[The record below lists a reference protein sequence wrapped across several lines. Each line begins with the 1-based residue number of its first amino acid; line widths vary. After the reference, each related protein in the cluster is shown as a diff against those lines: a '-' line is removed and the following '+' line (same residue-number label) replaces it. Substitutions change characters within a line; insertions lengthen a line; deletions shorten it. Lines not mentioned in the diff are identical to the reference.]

1 MKKNKISPSPTKS
14 NAPVADELFERGFR
28 KMSNKEARIFARE
41 PCSEDTH
48 FSANRELFQGT
59 IKNVSE
65 GGIYVQTRER
75 FVVGQEVV
83 VAGPFGENHRDE
95 KRYGK
100 VVWFDDGGIAVQF
113 IRKTVPVPRR

>member
-1 MKKNKISPSPTKS
+1 MKKNKIPSPGKTKP
-14 NAPVADELFERGFR
+14 APTDELFERGFR
-28 KMSNKEARIFARE
+28 KMSNKEARVFARA

-83 VAGPFGENHRDE
+83 IAGPFGEDDRDV

-100 VVWFDDGGIAVQF
+100 VVWYDDRGIAVQF
-113 IRKTVPVPRR
+113 VRREVPTPRR

>member
-1 MKKNKISPSPTKS
+1 MKKTDTSSPPTKKPPRT
-14 NAPVADELFERGFR
+14 NERFERGFR
-28 KMSNKEARIFARE
+28 KMSNKEARIFARA

-65 GGIYVQTRER
+65 GGIYVQTRQR

-83 VAGPFGENHRDE
+83 VAGPFGNDRQDV

-100 VVWFDDGGIAVQF
+100 VVWYDDDGIAVQF
-113 IRKTVPVPRR
+113 FRNAGPAPRR

>member
-1 MKKNKISPSPTKS
+1 MKKDKPASTPTK
-14 NAPVADELFERGFR
+14 NPLGTNEKFERGFR
-28 KMSNKEARIFARE
+28 KMSNKEARIFARA

-48 FSANRELFQGT
+48 FAANRELFQGT

-65 GGIYVQTRER
+65 GGIYVQTRQR

-83 VAGPFGENHRDE
+83 VAGPFGDDRQDV

-100 VVWFDDGGIAVQF
+100 VVWYDDGGIAVQF
-113 IRKTVPVPRR
+113 VRRVVPTPRR

>member
-1 MKKNKISPSPTKS
+1 MKKTKAPSTATRTPPDTK
-14 NAPVADELFERGFR
+14 EQFERGFR
-28 KMSNKEARIFARE
+28 RMSNKEARVFARA

-65 GGIYVQTRER
+65 GGIYVETRQR
-75 FVVGQEVV
+75 FLVGQEVV
-83 VAGPFGENHRDE
+83 VAGPFGEDREDV

-100 VVWFDDGGIAVQF
+100 VVWYDDSGIAVQF
-113 IRKTVPVPRR
+113 VRRTVPTPRR

>member
-1 MKKNKISPSPTKS
+1 MKNTKTPSTPTKK
-14 NAPVADELFERGFR
+14 PLGTDERFERGFR
-28 KMSNKEARIFARE
+28 KMSNKEARIFARA

-65 GGIYVQTRER
+65 GGIYVQTRKR

-83 VAGPFGENHRDE
+83 VAGPFGDDRQDV

-100 VVWFDDGGIAVQF
+100 VVWYDDSGIAVKF
-113 IRKTVPVPRR
+113 VSRAVPTPRR